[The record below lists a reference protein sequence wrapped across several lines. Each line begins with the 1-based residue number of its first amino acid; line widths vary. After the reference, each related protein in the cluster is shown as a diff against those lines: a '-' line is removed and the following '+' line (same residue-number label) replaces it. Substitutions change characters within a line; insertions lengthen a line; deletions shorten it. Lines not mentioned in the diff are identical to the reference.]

1 MDFFLA
7 PWFRVTIKTSEKN
20 FTIRLRGHT
29 YFDTLLFLAF
39 KSEWEFET
47 CSFAGYGRFNVYAP
61 PHAVLMFHLQ
71 AHEPVPNSFDLFF
84 GDFLEL
90 HTGGLFAF

>member
-7 PWFRVTIKTSEKN
+7 PWFRVTLYTSEKN
-20 FTIRLRGHT
+20 FTIRLRGNT
-29 YFDTLLFLAF
+29 YSDTLLVLAF
-39 KSEWEFET
+39 KSEWESDT

-71 AHEPVPNSFDLFF
+71 AHEQLSHPLDLFF

>member
-1 MDFFLA
+1 MVQSDDKNQ
-7 PWFRVTIKTSEKN
+7 RKKN
-20 FTIRLRGHT
+20 FTIKLRGHT
-29 YFDTLLFLAF
+29 YSNTLLFLAF

-61 PHAVLMFHLQ
+61 PHAVLMFHSQ

-84 GDFLEL
+84 GDFFEYIQVASIS
-90 HTGGLFAF
+90 F

>member
-1 MDFFLA
+1 MDFSSA

-29 YFDTLLFLAF
+29 YSNTLLFLAF

-90 HTGGLFAF
+90 HTGGLFSF

>member
-1 MDFFLA
+1 MVQSDDKNQ
-7 PWFRVTIKTSEKN
+7 RKKN

-29 YFDTLLFLAF
+29 YSNTLLFLAF

-71 AHEPVPNSFDLFF
+71 AHEQAIKPVNLSS
-84 GDFLEL
+84 GNFLEYIQVASIS
-90 HTGGLFAF
+90 F